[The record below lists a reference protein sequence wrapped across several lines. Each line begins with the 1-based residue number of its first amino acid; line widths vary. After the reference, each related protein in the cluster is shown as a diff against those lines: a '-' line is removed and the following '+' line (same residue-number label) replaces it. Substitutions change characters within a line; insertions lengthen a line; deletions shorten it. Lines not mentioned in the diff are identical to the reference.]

1 MQRLLGKLK
10 IIGPGILVAATGVGA
25 GDLATGALTGS
36 ILGTVVLWAVLVGAL
51 FKFALNEGLTR
62 WQLATGTTLLEGCI
76 RHFGWLFLIGFL
88 FYLLLWSFF
97 VASALMSACGVV
109 MHAIWPV
116 FGSPESDKFYWG
128 ILHSLLAVGLIW
140 TGGYRTFERVMLV
153 CIGLMFVTVTATAII
168 VRPDLSAMLNG
179 MFVPTIPDF
188 NGAGLTWTIAL
199 IGGVGG
205 TLTILCYGYWIREV
219 GRCSLDD
226 LPNCR
231 IDIAAGYLMTAIFGM
246 AMVVI
251 GSRIQLDEGSPARTI
266 VLLAD
271 ELRTSLGSFGPAAM
285 WIFLIGAWGAV
296 ASSLLGVWQSVPYL
310 FADVYES
317 LTARIG
323 KRERRAVS
331 TSSRPYRIYLLG
343 LALLPM
349 LALTNDFKTLQKLY
363 AVFGALVIPLLA
375 IILLIL
381 GNWSKAIG
389 SHCRNPLWSNIVLTL
404 ALLFFCAAGYLAFIP
419 PKMQPNKASFD
430 STVNELNI
438 AECVD
443 CPSPSP

>member
-36 ILGTVVLWAVLVGAL
+36 ILGTAVLWAVLVGAL

-109 MHAIWPV
+109 MHAILPI
-116 FGSPESDKFYWG
+116 FGSPENDKFYWG
-128 ILHSLLAVGLIW
+128 ILHSLIAVGLIW

-168 VRPDLSAMLNG
+168 VRPDLSAILSG
-179 MFVPTIPDF
+179 IFVPSIPDLR
-188 NGAGLTWTIAL
+188 GDGLTWTIAL

-205 TLTILCYGYWIREV
+205 TLTILCYGYWIREE

-226 LPNCR
+226 LSNCR
-231 IDIAAGYLMTAIFGM
+231 IDIASGYLMTAIFGM

-251 GSRIQLDEGSPARTI
+251 GSRIQLDDGSPARTI
-266 VLLAD
+266 VLLAE
-271 ELRTSLGSFGPAAM
+271 ELKASLGGFGPAAM

-317 LTARIG
+317 LTAKIK
-323 KRERRAVS
+323 KRERRPVS
-331 TSSRPYRIYLLG
+331 TCSRPYRIYLLG

-381 GNWSKAIG
+381 GNWTKAIG
-389 SHCRNPLWSNIVLTL
+389 SNSRNPLWSNVVL
-404 ALLFFCAAGYLAFIP
+404 ALALAFFCITGYLAFVP
-419 PKMQPNKASFD
+419 AKMQPNKASLD
-430 STVNELNI
+430 PPMSSQHVVVNI
-438 AECVD
+438 D
-443 CPSPSP
+443 R